1 MDGPFYNG
9 PGYTA
14 IHTLQEGPEA
24 VAAMLTYVDVYGNPA
39 EATLPTK
46 ATKLAAL
53 LGAVSNIN
61 DEHTAPTFAY
71 TPRVRRE
78 WRTLST
84 AMKRKVAAAYWVMR
98 TVNSS
103 TGRELYGPNFINYDE
118 FVLKHTCVANDPKC
132 DQGHFGPHFVTT
144 HRTFVLWAE
153 RSLLAIDPTIGAAP
167 YWDATKD
174 AVASNPEVADGEYR
188 DEPMLYIYGSEYFG
202 DYAPENEFYAV
213 RNGMFANWT
222 VSNIDDPAV
231 AQFFGSTGSFASES
245 QCLAQSFFQPP
256 NCVAGD
262 ETSPRYIRFH
272 RDNCSPTFT
281 RKPSAQTGGVGILG
295 TTEMVYGQADFDA
308 CTSAANCPTFLAWQD
323 CIEGTVVHR
332 VTHHAALRCHR
343 PATLQSHPRGCP
355 TGPRAALEAE
365 VAALEKL
372 MPLHSAPGN
381 LVPAHDDSHQH
392 GAHTARCVRCGRDA
406 TLY

>member
-1 MDGPFYNG
+1 MRVALLGED
-9 PGYTA
+9 GYTHDTDVNPRENCMA
-14 IHTLQEGPEA
+14 PNIACIVWTVLSTTVHVQRSRLHRTIQTLQEGPEA

-39 EATLPTK
+39 EATLPTT
-46 ATKLAAL
+46 ATKLATL

-84 AMKRKVAAAYWVMR
+84 AMRRKVAAAYWVMR

-188 DEPMLYIYGSEYFG
+188 DEPMLYI
-202 DYAPENEFYAV
+202 
-213 RNGMFANWT
+213 
-222 VSNIDDPAV
+222 
-231 AQFFGSTGSFASES
+231 
-245 QCLAQSFFQPP
+245 
-256 NCVAGD
+256 
-262 ETSPRYIRFH
+262 
-272 RDNCSPTFT
+272 
-281 RKPSAQTGGVGILG
+281 
-295 TTEMVYGQADFDA
+295 
-308 CTSAANCPTFLAWQD
+308 
-323 CIEGTVVHR
+323 
-332 VTHHAALRCHR
+332 
-343 PATLQSHPRGCP
+343 
-355 TGPRAALEAE
+355 
-365 VAALEKL
+365 
-372 MPLHSAPGN
+372 
-381 LVPAHDDSHQH
+381 
-392 GAHTARCVRCGRDA
+392 
-406 TLY
+406 

>member
-1 MDGPFYNG
+1 MRVALLGED
-9 PGYTA
+9 GYTHDTDVNPRENCMA
-14 IHTLQEGPEA
+14 PNIACIVWTVLSTTVHVQRSRLHRTIQTLQEGPEA

-39 EATLPTK
+39 EATLPTT
-46 ATKLAAL
+46 ATKLATL

-118 FVLKHTCVANDPKC
+118 FVLKHTCIANDPKC

-222 VSNIDDPAV
+222 VSNIEDPAV
-231 AQFFGSTGSFASES
+231 AQFFGPTGSFASES

-256 NCVAGD
+256 NCVTGD

-323 CIEGTVVHR
+323 CIEGTV
-332 VTHHAALRCHR
+332 
-343 PATLQSHPRGCP
+343 
-355 TGPRAALEAE
+355 
-365 VAALEKL
+365 
-372 MPLHSAPGN
+372 
-381 LVPAHDDSHQH
+381 
-392 GAHTARCVRCGRDA
+392 
-406 TLY
+406 